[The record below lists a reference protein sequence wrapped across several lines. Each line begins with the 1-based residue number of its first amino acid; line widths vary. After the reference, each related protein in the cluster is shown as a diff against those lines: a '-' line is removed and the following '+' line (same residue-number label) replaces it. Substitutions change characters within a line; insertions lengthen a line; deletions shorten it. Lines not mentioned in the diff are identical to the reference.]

1 MDSSRHGMN
10 VEGSAVSHS
19 EDLSLV
25 AERVGFEPTVR
36 GTHRTAACR
45 KSRFDSATLA
55 PLRLNNKLCLS
66 KEVEKKADLNAVTV
80 LTKGLAGCLCL
91 PPVRST

>member
-1 MDSSRHGMN
+1 MNGGEGRIRTYGLGYPDSSFR
-10 VEGSAVSHS
+10 E
-19 EDLSLV
+19 
-25 AERVGFEPTVR
+25 
-36 GTHRTAACR
+36 
-45 KSRFDSATLA
+45 SRFDSATLA

>member
-66 KEVEKKADLNAVTV
+66 KEVEKKA
-80 LTKGLAGCLCL
+80 GLLKRSYRLDERFGRLSL
-91 PPVRST
+91 PPPRS